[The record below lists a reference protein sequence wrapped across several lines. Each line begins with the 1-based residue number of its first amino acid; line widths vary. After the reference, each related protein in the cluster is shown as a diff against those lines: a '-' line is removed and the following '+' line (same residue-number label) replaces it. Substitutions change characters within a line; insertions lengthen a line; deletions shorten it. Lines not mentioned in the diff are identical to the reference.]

1 MKALDLFCC
10 GGGASRGLARAGFSV
25 TGVDIKRQKNYPY
38 AFILSDA
45 LALSPEFLREFDFI
59 WASPPC
65 QQYTVAGTQWRK
77 EGKEY
82 PDLIAAT
89 RAMLAGSGVPYVIEN
104 VPGAPLL
111 DPVLLC
117 GSMFGLRTYR
127 HRLFEASF
135 PLRQPEHPEHRAKNA
150 RMGRAPKEGEY
161 MQIVGHFSGV
171 PLAQEIMELPGLS
184 QYELA
189 QAIPPAYAEYIAQEF
204 FRYKNSLSID
214 PKAKK

>member
-1 MKALDLFCC
+1 
-10 GGGASRGLARAGFSV
+10 
-25 TGVDIKRQKNYPY
+25 
-38 AFILSDA
+38 
-45 LALSPEFLREFDFI
+45 
-59 WASPPC
+59 
-65 QQYTVAGTQWRK
+65 
-77 EGKEY
+77 
-82 PDLIAAT
+82 
-89 RAMLAGSGVPYVIEN
+89 MLAGSGVPYVIEN

-171 PLAQEIMELPGLS
+171 PLAQEIMNSPGCPSTNLRRLS
-184 QYELA
+184 PRHMRN
-189 QAIPPAYAEYIAQEF
+189 I
-204 FRYKNSLSID
+204 
-214 PKAKK
+214 

>member
-1 MKALDLFCC
+1 
-10 GGGASRGLARAGFSV
+10 
-25 TGVDIKRQKNYPY
+25 
-38 AFILSDA
+38 
-45 LALSPEFLREFDFI
+45 
-59 WASPPC
+59 
-65 QQYTVAGTQWRK
+65 
-77 EGKEY
+77 
-82 PDLIAAT
+82 
-89 RAMLAGSGVPYVIEN
+89 MLAGSGVPYVIEN